1 MLQTLLTK
9 VGAVSCAGA
18 LVVAVLSGCVAQN
31 AGISGAAQANRTYM
45 TQVNRTMEDLG
56 VDLENFS
63 EAVSRG
69 DVVSMRTQ
77 ADNAFAEL
85 DKLQTLEVPE
95 DMGDIQS
102 NYVEGAQKLKEALN
116 SYIALYT
123 EIEAATEAM
132 PFDWSTYDQRIADIQ
147 QLYDQGIA
155 ALKAGDEAAAAKE

>member
-1 MLQTLLTK
+1 MSKTLLAK
-9 VGAVSCAGA
+9 VGAMSCAGA
-18 LVVAVLSGCVAQN
+18 LAIAALLGCVAQN
-31 AGISGAAQANRTYM
+31 TGVSEAVQANRTYM

-56 VDLENFS
+56 TDLESFS

-85 DKLQTLEVPE
+85 DKLQALEVPE
-95 DMGDIQS
+95 DMRDIQS
-102 NYVEGAQKLKEALN
+102 NYAEGAQKLEEALN
-116 SYIALYT
+116 SYVALYT
-123 EIEAATEAM
+123 EIEAATEAA

-147 QLYDQGIA
+147 QLYDQGVA